1 MRFILR
7 SAFGMI
13 LTACAIAPAMSDTVN
28 LYSHRQ
34 PYLIEPLLDAF
45 TEKTGIKTKVL
56 YSDKGLAQR
65 LKSEGRNSPADLVLT
80 VDIARLS
87 TYDRMGLLAETSSDV
102 LEANIPAHLRS
113 DDNTWFGLS
122 KRSRIIVTSKERVP
136 LGEIMRVEDLAKP
149 EWNGRVCTRPGSHVY
164 NRALMASLIAHH
176 GEDEAKRWATNLVN
190 NLARKPQG
198 NDRAQVKAIF
208 EGVCD
213 VAIINNYYY
222 GKMKY
227 SDETAQHDWAKAINI
242 VFPNQGEEDRGAH
255 INLSG
260 AGIAKYSKNKEAALR
275 LLEFLSAPEAQ
286 SLYAEINFE
295 YPVNPLGEVSDEL
308 KSWGAFKEDQLPIET
323 IAKLSKPA
331 QFIINETGW

>member
-1 MRFILR
+1 MKFVLR

-213 VAIINNYYY
+213 AAIINNYYY

-331 QFIINETGW
+331 QFIINKTGW

>member
-1 MRFILR
+1 MKFILR

-28 LYSHRQ
+28 VYSHRQ

-286 SLYAEINFE
+286 SLYAQINFE

>member
-1 MRFILR
+1 MKFILR

-13 LTACAIAPAMSDTVN
+13 LTACAIAPAMSDTVIV
-28 LYSHRQ
+28 YSHRQ

-45 TEKTGIKTKVL
+45 TEKTGTKTKVL

>member
-1 MRFILR
+1 M
-7 SAFGMI
+7 
-13 LTACAIAPAMSDTVN
+13 
-28 LYSHRQ
+28 
-34 PYLIEPLLDAF
+34 
-45 TEKTGIKTKVL
+45 
-56 YSDKGLAQR
+56 
-65 LKSEGRNSPADLVLT
+65 T

-113 DDNTWFGLS
+113 DDNGFGLS

-136 LGEIMRVEDLAKP
+136 LVRLWCRGPLRNQ
-149 EWNGRVCTRPGSHVY
+149 NGTVAFGTRPGSHVY

-295 YPVNPLGEVSDEL
+295 YPVNPFGEVSDEL
-308 KSWGAFKEDQLPIET
+308 KSWGAFKEDQVANRDDCKAFKT
-323 IAKLSKPA
+323 SSVYY
-331 QFIINETGW
+331 

>member
-1 MRFILR
+1 
-7 SAFGMI
+7 MI
-13 LTACAIAPAMSDTVN
+13 LTACAIAPAMSDTVIV
-28 LYSHRQ
+28 YSHRQ

>member
-1 MRFILR
+1 MKFVLR

-28 LYSHRQ
+28 VYSHRQ

>member
-1 MRFILR
+1 MKFILR

-13 LTACAIAPAMSDTVN
+13 LTACAIAPAMSDTVIV
-28 LYSHRQ
+28 YSHRQ

-122 KRSRIIVTSKERVP
+122 KRSRIIVTSKKRVP

-149 EWNGRVCTRPGSHVY
+149 EWNGRICTRPGSHVY

>member
-1 MRFILR
+1 
-7 SAFGMI
+7 
-13 LTACAIAPAMSDTVN
+13 
-28 LYSHRQ
+28 
-34 PYLIEPLLDAF
+34 
-45 TEKTGIKTKVL
+45 
-56 YSDKGLAQR
+56 
-65 LKSEGRNSPADLVLT
+65 
-80 VDIARLS
+80 
-87 TYDRMGLLAETSSDV
+87 
-102 LEANIPAHLRS
+102 
-113 DDNTWFGLS
+113 
-122 KRSRIIVTSKERVP
+122 VTSKERVP

-208 EGVCD
+208 VGVCD

>member
-1 MRFILR
+1 MKFILR

-13 LTACAIAPAMSDTVN
+13 LTACAIAPAMSDTVIV
-28 LYSHRQ
+28 YSHRQ

-45 TEKTGIKTKVL
+45 TEKTGIETKVL

-136 LGEIMRVEDLAKP
+136 VGEIMRVEDLAKP

-227 SDETAQHDWAKAINI
+227 SDETAQHDWAKAIKI

-295 YPVNPLGEVSDEL
+295 YPVNHLGEVSDEL

>member
-1 MRFILR
+1 MKFILR

-13 LTACAIAPAMSDTVN
+13 LTACAIAPAMSDTVIV
-28 LYSHRQ
+28 YSHRQ

-102 LEANIPAHLRS
+102 LEANIPTHLRS

>member
-1 MRFILR
+1 MNFILR

-13 LTACAIAPAMSDTVN
+13 LTACAIAPAMSDTVIV
-28 LYSHRQ
+28 YSHRQ

>member
-1 MRFILR
+1 MKFILR

-28 LYSHRQ
+28 VYSHRQ

-227 SDETAQHDWAKAINI
+227 SDETAQHDWAKSINI

>member
-1 MRFILR
+1 MKFILR

-13 LTACAIAPAMSDTVN
+13 LTACAIAPAMSDTVIV
-28 LYSHRQ
+28 YSHRQ

-208 EGVCD
+208 EGACD

>member
-1 MRFILR
+1 MKFVLR

-208 EGVCD
+208 EGACD

>member
-1 MRFILR
+1 MKFILR

-13 LTACAIAPAMSDTVN
+13 FTACAIAPAMSDTVIV
-28 LYSHRQ
+28 YSHRQ

-102 LEANIPAHLRS
+102 LEANIPTHLRS

>member
-1 MRFILR
+1 MKFILR

-28 LYSHRQ
+28 VYSHRQ
-34 PYLIEPLLDAF
+34 SYLIEPLLDAF

-227 SDETAQHDWAKAINI
+227 SDEAAQHDWAKAINI

>member
-1 MRFILR
+1 MKFILR

-28 LYSHRQ
+28 VYSHRQ
-34 PYLIEPLLDAF
+34 SYLIDPLLDAF

-87 TYDRMGLLAETSSDV
+87 TYDRMGLLAEISSDV

>member
-1 MRFILR
+1 MKFILR

-28 LYSHRQ
+28 VYSHRQ

>member
-1 MRFILR
+1 MKFVLR

-28 LYSHRQ
+28 VYSHRQ

-122 KRSRIIVTSKERVP
+122 KRSRIIVTSQERVP

>member
-1 MRFILR
+1 MKFILR

-28 LYSHRQ
+28 VYSHRQ

-208 EGVCD
+208 VGVCD

-286 SLYAEINFE
+286 SLYAQINFE

>member
-13 LTACAIAPAMSDTVN
+13 LTACAIAPAMSDTVIV
-28 LYSHRQ
+28 YSHRQ

>member
-1 MRFILR
+1 MKFILR

-13 LTACAIAPAMSDTVN
+13 LTACAIAPAMSDTVIV
-28 LYSHRQ
+28 YSHRQ

-45 TEKTGIKTKVL
+45 TEKTGIETKVL

>member
-1 MRFILR
+1 MKFVLR

-28 LYSHRQ
+28 VYSHRQ

-65 LKSEGRNSPADLVLT
+65 LKSEGRNSSADLVLT

>member
-1 MRFILR
+1 MKFILR

-13 LTACAIAPAMSDTVN
+13 LTACAIAPAMSDTVIV
-28 LYSHRQ
+28 YSHRQ

-87 TYDRMGLLAETSSDV
+87 TYDRMGLLAETSSAV

>member
-1 MRFILR
+1 MKFILR

-13 LTACAIAPAMSDTVN
+13 LTACAIAPAMSDTVIV
-28 LYSHRQ
+28 YSHRQ

-87 TYDRMGLLAETSSDV
+87 TYDRMGLLAEISSDV

>member
-1 MRFILR
+1 MKFVLR

-28 LYSHRQ
+28 VYSHRQ

-65 LKSEGRNSPADLVLT
+65 LKSEGRNSSADLVLT

-275 LLEFLSAPEAQ
+275 LLEFLSAPESQ

>member
-1 MRFILR
+1 MKFILR

-13 LTACAIAPAMSDTVN
+13 LTACAIAPAMSDTVIV
-28 LYSHRQ
+28 YSHRQ

-45 TEKTGIKTKVL
+45 TEKTGIETKVL

-295 YPVNPLGEVSDEL
+295 YPANPLGEVSDEL

>member
-1 MRFILR
+1 MKFILR

-13 LTACAIAPAMSDTVN
+13 LTACAIAPAMSDTVIV
-28 LYSHRQ
+28 YSHRQ

-295 YPVNPLGEVSDEL
+295 YPVNHLGEVSDEL

>member
-1 MRFILR
+1 MKFILR

-13 LTACAIAPAMSDTVN
+13 LTACAIAPAMSDTVIV
-28 LYSHRQ
+28 YSHRQ

>member
-213 VAIINNYYY
+213 AAIINNYYY